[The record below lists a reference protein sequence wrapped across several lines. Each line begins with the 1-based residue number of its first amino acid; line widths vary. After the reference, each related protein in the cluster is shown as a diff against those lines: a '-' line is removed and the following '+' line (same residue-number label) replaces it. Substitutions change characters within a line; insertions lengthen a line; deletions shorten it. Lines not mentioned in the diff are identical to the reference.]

1 MGIKTSYY
9 EEMFEAF
16 GRKCPG
22 WYEESDGYRPKH
34 ANAIRVK
41 LKNGDQVDY
50 NIRTDSY
57 RYRHADTSDN
67 VKPNTITDEECRD
80 AFAYNLSDI
89 MKTRGFGQAA
99 LAEKTGLSKAMI
111 SKYINKQST
120 PTLTNLMKIAY
131 ALDCEPEE
139 LMD

>member
-1 MGIKTSYY
+1 MQWVLKPVTTKRCLKHLD
-9 EEMFEAF
+9 ANVL
-16 GRKCPG
+16 
-22 WYEESDGYRPKH
+22 DGTKR
-34 ANAIRVK
+34 ATVIDLNTR
-41 LKNGDQVDY
+41 
-50 NIRTDSY
+50 
-57 RYRHADTSDN
+57 
-67 VKPNTITDEECRD
+67 TITDEECRD